1 MSSVKSR
8 TRSDYGYF
16 LTYRTR
22 WSDNDIYNHLNNV
35 VYNILIDSVV
45 NSYLITHCGM
55 MPTTSPS
62 IGLMVSSS
70 CTFVSSCAFPAVL
83 ELGLRV
89 NKMGTSSV
97 TYEVG
102 IFEEGIEGVKAVGG
116 FTHVFCD
123 SVHRRPMKL
132 LRAYREGLEKLL
144 VRAGEEEK
152 EEEEEEETVRYRSA
166 KL

>member
-1 MSSVKSR
+1 M
-8 TRSDYGYF
+8 
-16 LTYRTR
+16 
-22 WSDNDIYNHLNNV
+22 
-35 VYNILIDSVV
+35 
-45 NSYLITHCGM
+45 
-55 MPTTSPS
+55 
-62 IGLMVSSS
+62 
-70 CTFVSSCAFPAVL
+70 
-83 ELGLRV
+83 

-102 IFEEGIEGVKAVGG
+102 IFEEGVEGVKAVGG

-144 VRAGEEEK
+144 VRVGEEEK
-152 EEEEEEETVRYRSA
+152 EEEEEGTVRYRGA

>member
-1 MSSVKSR
+1 MGGLGGDCS
-8 TRSDYGYF
+8 
-16 LTYRTR
+16 
-22 WSDNDIYNHLNNV
+22 
-35 VYNILIDSVV
+35 IDSVA

-55 MPTTSPS
+55 NPSSSPS

-89 NKMGTSSV
+89 NKLGTSSV

-102 IFEEGIEGVKAVGG
+102 IFEEGVEGVKAVGG

-123 SVHRRPMKL
+123 SVHRRPVKL
-132 LRAYREGLEKLL
+132 LGAYREGLEKLL
-144 VRAGEEEK
+144 VGPSEEEK
-152 EEEEEEETVRYRSA
+152 VEEEEAVMYRSA

>member
-1 MSSVKSR
+1 
-8 TRSDYGYF
+8 
-16 LTYRTR
+16 
-22 WSDNDIYNHLNNV
+22 
-35 VYNILIDSVV
+35 
-45 NSYLITHCGM
+45 
-55 MPTTSPS
+55 
-62 IGLMVSSS
+62 
-70 CTFVSSCAFPAVL
+70 
-83 ELGLRV
+83 
-89 NKMGTSSV
+89 MGTSSV

-102 IFEEGIEGVKAVGG
+102 IFEEGVEGVKAVGG

-152 EEEEEEETVRYRSA
+152 EEEEEGTVRYRSA